1 MAAAAPGSA
10 KALHESC
17 ERLRAVCDFEH
28 ALAARGT
35 YNILDRDRDYIG
47 SRIAYEG
54 WFMNAAPRGSVEI
67 QVADRSTAV
76 FRGLPLERRRTVAVI
91 IPCYNEAHSIAEV
104 IHGFRSALPTA
115 TVYVFDNNSTDDTV
129 AVASAAG
136 ALIRRETLQ
145 GKGNVVRR
153 MFADVDADAYVMA
166 DGDLTYDPGCSAAMT
181 KRLFDE
187 CLDMVVGT
195 RIAEDVAAYRH
206 GHRLG
211 NRLLTVAVAHL
222 FGARFTDMLSGYR
235 VFSRRFVKSF
245 PAMSSG
251 FEIETELTI
260 HALELHL
267 PVAEIATPYKGRVPG
282 SASKLRTYADG
293 LRILRLIAV
302 LYKNERPLQFFS
314 AIAGLLLA
322 VALLLGVPVVVT
334 FIETGLV
341 PRQPTAILATGLVLL
356 SGLSLVAG
364 LILDTVTRGRRE
376 MRRLAY
382 LAVPP
387 PDC

>member
-1 MAAAAPGSA
+1 
-10 KALHESC
+10 
-17 ERLRAVCDFEH
+17 
-28 ALAARGT
+28 
-35 YNILDRDRDYIG
+35 
-47 SRIAYEG
+47 
-54 WFMNAAPRGSVEI
+54 
-67 QVADRSTAV
+67 
-76 FRGLPLERRRTVAVI
+76 
-91 IPCYNEAHSIAEV
+91 
-104 IHGFRSALPTA
+104 
-115 TVYVFDNNSTDDTV
+115 
-129 AVASAAG
+129 
-136 ALIRRETLQ
+136 
-145 GKGNVVRR
+145 
-153 MFADVDADAYVMA
+153 
-166 DGDLTYDPGCSAAMT
+166 
-181 KRLFDE
+181 
-187 CLDMVVGT
+187 
-195 RIAEDVAAYRH
+195 
-206 GHRLG
+206 
-211 NRLLTVAVAHL
+211 
-222 FGARFTDMLSGYR
+222 
-235 VFSRRFVKSF
+235 
-245 PAMSSG
+245 
-251 FEIETELTI
+251 
-260 HALELHL
+260 LELHL

-293 LRILRLIAV
+293 LRILRLIVV